1 MAGTSPGHDGIM
13 VAATKSFAQQ
23 RFGRAA
29 ADYATSEVHAKGA
42 SLKRLVELTEPKSH
56 WRVLDVATGA
66 GHTALAFAPHVAK
79 VTATDITEE
88 MLREARKLAASRGL
102 TNVRTLHA
110 KAEDLPFPD
119 ASFDLVV
126 CRLAAH
132 HFDDMKGFAAEAYRV
147 LMPGGTIGIV
157 DTIAPDAS
165 IVPGRTPEDLRNL
178 TADFEAFK
186 KLSDPSHRRCLG
198 LVEWEQV
205 LASAGFD
212 IAHKEHL
219 DKEMEFGPWVERMRS
234 NTHTTARLKEMLLD
248 RALAQLRRFA
258 RHRVGARLYPERG
271 HRHRE
276 EAALAFELLPFRACL
291 FGALPCHR
299 GS

>member
-1 MAGTSPGHDGIM
+1 M
-13 VAATKSFAQQ
+13 TKSLARQ

-119 ASFDLVV
+119 ASFDLVG

-157 DTIAPDAS
+157 DTIAPDTA
-165 IVPGRTPEDLRNL
+165 IVPGRTPEDLRSL

-198 LVEWEQV
+198 LIEWEQV

-212 IAHKEHL
+212 VAHREHL

-234 NTHTTARLKEMLLD
+234 NTHTTARLKEMLLTEP
-248 RALAQLRRFA
+248 LRSFVASRDT
-258 RHRVGARLYPERG
+258 
-271 HRHRE
+271 
-276 EAALAFELLPFRACL
+276 
-291 FGALPCHR
+291 
-299 GS
+299 GSGLVFTLKEGIVTGKKPR

>member
-1 MAGTSPGHDGIM
+1 M
-13 VAATKSFAQQ
+13 
-23 RFGRAA
+23 
-29 ADYATSEVHAKGA
+29 HAKGA

-88 MLREARKLAASRGL
+88 MLAETRKLAKARGL
-102 TNVRTLHA
+102 TNVRTLSA

-147 LMPGGTIGIV
+147 LMPGGMIGIV
-157 DTIAPDAS
+157 DTIVADDGDRAGGDG
-165 IVPGRTPEDLRNL
+165 GRSAKL

-198 LVEWEQV
+198 LIEWEQV
-205 LASAGFD
+205 LSAAGFD
-212 IAHKEHL
+212 IAHREHL
-219 DKEMEFGPWVERMRS
+219 DKEMAFGPWVERMRS
-234 NTHTTARLKEMLLD
+234 NKHTTARLKEMLL
-248 RALAQLRRFA
+248 AEPLRGFVASRDTGSGPNFTLKE
-258 RHRVGARLYPERG
+258 GIILG
-271 HRHRE
+271 HKRR
-276 EAALAFELLPFRACL
+276 
-291 FGALPCHR
+291 
-299 GS
+299 

>member
-1 MAGTSPGHDGIM
+1 MA
-13 VAATKSFAQQ
+13 KSLARQ

-110 KAEDLPFPD
+110 KAGDLPFPD

-165 IVPGRTPEDLRNL
+165 IVPGQTAEDLRKL
-178 TADFEAFK
+178 TAEFEAFK

-198 LVEWEQV
+198 LIEWRQV

-212 IAHKEHL
+212 VAHREHL
-219 DKEMEFGPWVERMRS
+219 DKEMEFAPWVERMRS
-234 NTHTTARLKEMLLD
+234 NTHTTARLKEMLLTEP
-248 RALAQLRRFA
+248 LRSFVASRDT
-258 RHRVGARLYPERG
+258 GSG
-271 HRHRE
+271 
-276 EAALAFELLPFRACL
+276 LAFTLKEGIVTGKKPR
-291 FGALPCHR
+291 
-299 GS
+299 

>member
-1 MAGTSPGHDGIM
+1 M
-13 VAATKSFAQQ
+13 TKSLAQQ

-165 IVPGRTPEDLRNL
+165 IVPGQTAEDLRKL
-178 TADFEAFK
+178 TAEFEAFK

-198 LVEWEQV
+198 LIEWGQV
-205 LASAGFD
+205 LAGAGLRCRAQGASRQGD
-212 IAHKEHL
+212 GIRSLGRAHALEHAHH
-219 DKEMEFGPWVERMRS
+219 GAAERD
-234 NTHTTARLKEMLLD
+234 AAD

-258 RHRVGARLYPERG
+258 RHRLGARLYPERG
-271 HRHRE
+271 HRYRE